1 VQVFALDHEL
11 KLAFSDRGRVIGF
24 FRHPIAAIPE
34 LDRATLRNSPFE
46 VAVVER
52 MIFDLDGEALIM
64 QIDRRTLGDGP
75 GFQYAVKFETE
86 IVVQARGGVFLD
98 YRSAGPLTAR

>member
-1 VQVFALDHEL
+1 
-11 KLAFSDRGRVIGF
+11 
-24 FRHPIAAIPE
+24 
-34 LDRATLRNSPFE
+34 
-46 VAVVER
+46 
-52 MIFDLDGEALIM
+52 M
-64 QIDRRTLGDGP
+64 QIDQRTLGDGP